1 MWLKENVHFLNES
14 ICLFLFLRLIV
25 IKSME
30 SVFFFAIV
38 IFFTWKKTFSIRGNI
53 RKQNRQTL
61 WEFTMFSVFYR
72 IFFLNLRFIKYI
84 STTFKP
90 YHLEGVG
97 PQTQGQTIIL
107 VMDSKDSL
115 PLTVE
120 SAMIPGTFWL
130 RVEFIKKKK
139 TIII

>member
-1 MWLKENVHFLNES
+1 M
-14 ICLFLFLRLIV
+14 
-25 IKSME
+25 
-30 SVFFFAIV
+30 
-38 IFFTWKKTFSIRGNI
+38 
-53 RKQNRQTL
+53 
-61 WEFTMFSVFYR
+61 
-72 IFFLNLRFIKYI
+72 FFLNLRFIKYI

-120 SAMIPGTFWL
+120 SAMIPGTFSL
-130 RVEFIKKKK
+130 RVEFIKKKPNHNLD
-139 TIII
+139 